1 MVEGWGSPTLQEVYD
16 DRCARPS
23 DIVQH
28 LPRLYSEASRPGVR
42 VLELGV
48 RSGNSTAAF
57 LAAADQHGGRV
68 VSVDINTPTVPPEF
82 WQCGLW
88 RFVKGDDLTL
98 TGLVDEPVDVLFID
112 TSHHYGQTLAELR
125 RFHTEVALDG
135 CIILHDT
142 ELKNPEGAPASD
154 PDFPVA
160 AAIEDFVAEFAEWD
174 AEFVAGCYG
183 LAVLRRSL
191 LVAA

>member
-1 MVEGWGSPTLQEVYD
+1 MNDGWPAPTLQQIYEA
-16 DRCARPS
+16 RCATNS
-23 DIVQH
+23 DIHQH
-28 LPRLYSEASRPGVR
+28 LPRLHAEASKAGVR

-48 RSGNSTAAF
+48 RSGHSTAAF

-82 WQCGLW
+82 WTCGLW

-112 TSHHYGQTLAELR
+112 TSHHYQHTLEELR
-125 RFHTEVALDG
+125 RFHWEVALDG
-135 CIILHDT
+135 CILMHDV
-142 ELKNPEGAPASD
+142 ELKNPEHAPASD

-160 AAIEDFVAEFAEWD
+160 AAIEDFLTEFPEWSAEH
-174 AEFVAGCYG
+174 VSGCYG